1 MSGERKKRA
10 GHRVYVKNILPEVDE
25 CLESYDSGTKAEL
38 LKWQATLKEQLEKI
52 LPLDEVILDQLVAD
66 EKASEKDVADKVKQS
81 GRLKADLTFQLASIE
96 EKLAGGQPQLSF
108 PQQHEAAPKKTELN
122 LLSKPGKTFSMK
134 AMLFFVIRSRD
145 RAMHCTICDLLWENI
160 H

>member
-1 MSGERKKRA
+1 MADKKA
-10 GHRVYVKNILPEVDE
+10 G
-25 CLESYDSGTKAEL
+25 
-38 LKWQATLKEQLEKI
+38 
-52 LPLDEVILDQLVAD
+52 
-66 EKASEKDVADKVKQS
+66 EKDVADKVKQS
-81 GRLKADLTFQLASIE
+81 GRLKADLMFRLASIE

-108 PQQHEAAPKKTELN
+108 PQQHEAAPKKTVRPKF
-122 LLSKPGKTFSMK
+122 LSKPGKTFSMK